1 MNLENSK
8 IDQSEIEKDSEKE
21 ITKPQKKKKTKYI
34 DMEYTTPAFRNIIQN
49 YKATVFAPSSS
60 QLVTIESCLQDFR
73 SEKIK
78 RLTDEEVIME
88 ELGDEMKNF
97 ENEKIFRK
105 KSNLKINK
113 EEKKRESKLDFL
125 TILNFAKK
133 NKIIL
138 PAIQTT
144 QLLTKKEK
152 SIEPLKKFD
161 LNIVYKSK
169 LFRGR
174 KIKKT
179 HLYAEQFKSQDTA
192 ASRIDTIATTINN
205 DSEQL
210 LSNQYKRFNE
220 LNERFEDWKRSQAL
234 IGVKRIAVKNGGK
247 RNSVKTGIR

>member
-113 EEKKRESKLDFL
+113 EEKKK
-125 TILNFAKK
+125 
-133 NKIIL
+133 
-138 PAIQTT
+138 
-144 QLLTKKEK
+144 
-152 SIEPLKKFD
+152 
-161 LNIVYKSK
+161 
-169 LFRGR
+169 R
-174 KIKKT
+174 K
-179 HLYAEQFKSQDTA
+179 
-192 ASRIDTIATTINN
+192 
-205 DSEQL
+205 
-210 LSNQYKRFNE
+210 
-220 LNERFEDWKRSQAL
+220 QA
-234 IGVKRIAVKNGGK
+234 
-247 RNSVKTGIR
+247 

>member
-21 ITKPQKKKKTKYI
+21 IAKPQKKKKTQYI

-49 YKATVFAPSSS
+49 YKATVFASSSS

-133 NKIIL
+133 NRIIL
-138 PAIQTT
+138 PAIQTN
-144 QLLTKKEK
+144 QPLTKKEK
-152 SIEPLKKFD
+152 TIEPLKKFD
-161 LNIVYKSK
+161 LNIVYKNK
-169 LFRGR
+169 LFLGR
-174 KIKKT
+174 SLKKT
-179 HLYAEQFKSQDTA
+179 HIYAEPFKSQDTA

-210 LSNQYKRFNE
+210 FSNQYKRFNE
-220 LNERFEDWKRSQAL
+220 LHERFEDWKRSQAL

-247 RNSVKTGIR
+247 RNSVITAI